1 MKSAL
6 FPYSAQNVTW
16 VKWSSFFFS
25 PTYGLHYS
33 IPGLLTEW
41 CATLFPMTD
50 SLLHKSLASYNFETL
65 RSLEA
70 MYPAIKLSLT
80 KLPLLSVLA
89 AGHGQSWHSQFCT
102 PGGSSEMSGAT
113 WKRYEGDTWLWQVT
127 RAIGTR
133 FSALY
138 GNYRNSLSILH
149 PGEDPFHKLWT
160 LVSHSQL

>member
-25 PTYGLHYS
+25 LTYILHCS
-33 IPGLLTEW
+33 LPVVISEW
-41 CATLFPMTD
+41 NAIFFPVTD
-50 SLLHKSLASYNFETL
+50 SLLHKSLASCNFETL

-70 MYPAIKLSLT
+70 IFPAINLSLT
-80 KLPLLSVLA
+80 KLALLSVLA

-102 PGGSSEMSGAT
+102 PGGSSEMPGAT
-113 WKRYEGDTWLWQVT
+113 WRRCEGDTWLWQVT

-133 FSALY
+133 FFSKSPAP
-138 GNYRNSLSILH
+138 SILH
-149 PGEDPFHKLWT
+149 PGEDPFPNSELSF
-160 LVSHSQL
+160 LSQL